1 MPLALG
7 SSAPNFS
14 LPATTGE
21 TVALADLGD
30 GPRLIVFTCNHCPYA
45 KAWEGRLI
53 EIGNDYRGRI
63 GMAAI
68 CSNDVAN
75 YPADSFEKM
84 RELAAAH
91 SYSFPYL
98 HDESQAVASAYQ
110 AQHTPEVFLFDA
122 GGSLV
127 YTGAVDDSVEA
138 AEASASYLRDAIDT
152 VLAGGSP
159 QVASTKAVG
168 CTIKWAA

>member
-1 MPLALG
+1 MPLSLG
-7 SSAPNFS
+7 SSAPDFA
-14 LPATTGE
+14 LPSTTGA
-21 TVALADLGD
+21 TVTLADLGD

-53 EIGNDYRGRI
+53 DIGNEYDGRV

-68 CSNDVAN
+68 CSNDVEN

-84 RELAAAH
+84 RELAEAN

-98 HDESQAVASAYQ
+98 HDESQAVARAYE
-110 AQHTPEVFLFDA
+110 AERTPEVFLFDA
-122 GGSLV
+122 SGALV

-138 AEASASYLRDAIDT
+138 AAASASYLRDAIEA
-152 VLAGGSP
+152 VLGDGAP
-159 QVASTKAVG
+159 KLATTDAVG

>member
-1 MPLALG
+1 MPLELG
-7 SSAPNFS
+7 SSAPDFS

-21 TVALADLGD
+21 TVSLADLGD

-53 EIGNDYRGRI
+53 DIGNDYRGRI

-98 HDESQAVASAYQ
+98 HDESQTVANAYQ

-122 GGSLV
+122 SGSLV

-138 AEASASYLRDAIDT
+138 ADASASYLRDAIDA
-152 VLAGGSP
+152 VLDGGAP

>member
-1 MPLALG
+1 
-7 SSAPNFS
+7 
-14 LPATTGE
+14 
-21 TVALADLGD
+21 
-30 GPRLIVFTCNHCPYA
+30 
-45 KAWEGRLI
+45 
-53 EIGNDYRGRI
+53 
-63 GMAAI
+63 MAAI

-138 AEASASYLRDAIDT
+138 AEASASYLPRRDRRGTGRRFAP
-152 VLAGGSP
+152 VSLHQSGGMHH
-159 QVASTKAVG
+159 
-168 CTIKWAA
+168 

>member
-1 MPLALG
+1 MPLPLG
-7 SSAPNFS
+7 SSAPDFA
-14 LPATTGE
+14 LPATCGE
-21 TVALADLGD
+21 TVTLADLGS

-53 EIGNDYRGRI
+53 DIGNEYRGRV

-68 CSNDVAN
+68 CSNDVEN

-84 RELAAAH
+84 RELAAAN

-98 HDESQAVASAYQ
+98 HDESQAVARAYQ
-110 AQHTPEVFLFDA
+110 AERTPEVFLFDA
-122 GGSLV
+122 GGTLV

-138 AEASASYLRDAIDT
+138 AEASAGYLRDAIDA
-152 VLAGGSP
+152 VLAGNSP
-159 QVASTKAVG
+159 QVASTVAVG